1 MFEQQITEYLQPY
14 GMKPAVQEEIVAAVG
29 SRLTQQPC
37 RPDPALA
44 GNLLLQYGWAGE
56 PQKQRYTALLAAA
69 MQDGSTVHPA
79 FPSLVSQMDE
89 TDLTLLDAIGK
100 QGRMPVLDCYLS
112 RMKKSSGFTGKPS
125 EDVATSI
132 ELVTRMTD
140 FLPADGDYER
150 IQAAIDNLL
159 RLHPPV
165 LCLRPVTV
173 ACVASLFGKDLVVAS
188 FCSYFFA
195 APPFGA
201 AAVFD
206 LTPTLRAD
214 SFRHRRDQTNL
225 EGHVYG
231 QHHCAV

>member
-14 GMKPAVQEEIVAAVG
+14 GMKPAVQEDIVAAVG

-44 GNLLLQYGWAGE
+44 GNLLLQYSWAGE
-56 PQKQRYTALLAAA
+56 PQKQRYAALLAAA

-79 FPSLVSQMDE
+79 FPALVSQMDE

-112 RMKKSSGFTGKPS
+112 RMKKSSGFTGKPC

-150 IQAAIDNLL
+150 VQAAIGNLL
-159 RLHPPV
+159 RLHLVDIRMYAERQALEDMQDNRYEDIYLLFQPV
-165 LCLRPVTV
+165 VDETVKQFCDRFPQYRERSVRLHAGNMTLTALENRFLRV
-173 ACVASLFGKDLVVAS
+173 CK
-188 FCSYFFA
+188 
-195 APPFGA
+195 
-201 AAVFD
+201 
-206 LTPTLRAD
+206 
-214 SFRHRRDQTNL
+214 
-225 EGHVYG
+225 
-231 QHHCAV
+231 